1 MNILLHNN
9 RSPINHVYW
18 WLSLRVTKQIFYMYQ
33 LMFYKDLSL
42 PLSLPSFYP
51 PPPLFSYFSLSPW
64 LLWYTHEGCFYH
76 SMCHSPLLSLFS
88 LVLKLSHV
96 YQCETFHTSS
106 RVLCYSPLMLPCFL
120 VGDVPGSPGALPAP
134 TWNQLFYRI
143 LPVGLILSF
152 PADKQLHI
160 LSPCSSHNLIF
171 FPGHS
176 SFAWAQMALCLW
188 QQVGRKGV

>member
-1 MNILLHNN
+1 
-9 RSPINHVYW
+9 
-18 WLSLRVTKQIFYMYQ
+18 
-33 LMFYKDLSL
+33 
-42 PLSLPSFYP
+42 
-51 PPPLFSYFSLSPW
+51 
-64 LLWYTHEGCFYH
+64 
-76 SMCHSPLLSLFS
+76 MCHSPLLSLFS

-171 FPGHS
+171 FPPYLLS
-176 SFAWAQMALCLW
+176 WSFIICMSTDGSLSLAAGGEKRG
-188 QQVGRKGV
+188 VGEGKETKTYSKFGDAINYLPDKKKLLFS